1 MADTGKIPPTIPVWP
16 TRPAHAPVSR
26 KKRQRD
32 QQPQREP
39 RDKARDKPQE
49 DLPHVDEY
57 A

>member
-26 KKRQRD
+26 KKRPRD
-32 QQPQREP
+32 PQSRREP